1 MNHYDDE
8 ENVINYL
15 QFTPFSRICFI
26 KPRAETFKFF
36 LSLKSE
42 RKFKNWIN
50 SSGKDAL
57 PPDFYSKKYKFMLEV
72 MRTDDYRE
80 GYNSP
85 NALESK
91 RVKEV
96 EDMLRA
102 NGTRSLKEANIK
114 LLIIPDMS
122 KASENGYG
130 LYVENFKRIVE
141 KHIKKIDNYRKNHPG
156 YKLGFLIFDEAPAYF
171 KPLDKGI
178 KPKAGEAI
186 SGWPHLYFKD
196 KNLVDSFCNADVDF
210 IIWITPFKDL
220 PGNIHF
226 LPKICVFDM
235 KRIKAWKR
243 YLMDYKEDDLI
254 CMEVEI

>member
-1 MNHYDDE
+1 M
-8 ENVINYL
+8 
-15 QFTPFSRICFI
+15 
-26 KPRAETFKFF
+26 
-36 LSLKSE
+36 KSE

-114 LLIIPDMS
+114 LFIIPDMS

-141 KHIKKIDNYRKNHPG
+141 KHIKKIDCHP
-156 YKLGFLIFDEAPAYF
+156 A
-171 KPLDKGI
+171 
-178 KPKAGEAI
+178 
-186 SGWPHLYFKD
+186 
-196 KNLVDSFCNADVDF
+196 N
-210 IIWITPFKDL
+210 
-220 PGNIHF
+220 
-226 LPKICVFDM
+226 
-235 KRIKAWKR
+235 
-243 YLMDYKEDDLI
+243 
-254 CMEVEI
+254 

>member
-1 MNHYDDE
+1 MTHYDDE
-8 ENVINYL
+8 ENIINYL
-15 QFTPFSRICFI
+15 QFTPLSRICFI

-50 SSGKDAL
+50 SSGKDDL
-57 PPDFYSKKYKFMLEV
+57 PPDFYSDKYKFMLEV

-85 NALESK
+85 NALESR

-102 NGTRSLKEANIK
+102 NGSPSLKESNIQ
-114 LLIIPDMS
+114 LFIIPDMS

-130 LYVENFKRIVE
+130 LYVENFKRIVQ
-141 KHIKKIDNYRKNHPG
+141 KHIKKIEKYRNNHPE
-156 YKLGFLIFDEAPAYF
+156 YKLGFMIFDEAPAYF
-171 KPLDKGI
+171 EPFDKTI
-178 KPKAGEAI
+178 KPKAGEAVI
-186 SGWPHLYFKD
+186 GLPHFHFKD
-196 KNLVDSFCNADVDF
+196 KNLIDSFYNADVDF

-226 LPKICVFDM
+226 LPQICVFDM
-235 KRIKAWKR
+235 KRIKQCKMQ
-243 YLMDYKEDDLI
+243 LLDYKEDDLI
-254 CMEVEI
+254 CMEVE

>member
-8 ENVINYL
+8 ENVIDNL
-15 QFTPFSRICFI
+15 QSIPFRRIFFI

-36 LSLKSE
+36 FSLKFE

-50 SSGKDAL
+50 SSSKDAL

-80 GYNSP
+80 GNNSP

-102 NGTRSLKEANIK
+102 NGSPSLKESNIRMF
-114 LLIIPDMS
+114 IIPDMS

-130 LYVENFKRIVE
+130 LYVENFKRIVQ
-141 KHIKKIDNYRKNHPG
+141 KHVNKIENYRINHPG

-171 KPLDKGI
+171 EPFDKKI
-178 KPKAGEAI
+178 KPKAGEAVR
-186 SGWPHLYFKD
+186 GWPHLYFRD
-196 KNLVDSFCNADVDF
+196 KNLVDSFCNVDVDF

-235 KRIKAWKR
+235 KRINEWKT
-243 YLMDYKEDDLI
+243 YLIDYKEEDLI
-254 CMEVEI
+254 CMEVE